1 MTGLTIG
8 QVAALRAIAAQ
19 PDGTAHESN
28 TTNAASGLIHW
39 QPLNA
44 LIRKGLVEAVPG
56 QFCQGGR
63 VVTLTDSGRKALRG
77 ITR

>member
-1 MTGLTIG
+1 MGGLTIG
-8 QVAALRAIAAQ
+8 QQAALDTIAAQ

-28 TTNAASGLIHW
+28 ATDPDRGLVHW

-44 LIRKGLVEAVPG
+44 LIRKGLVEVVPG

-63 VVTLTDSGRKALRG
+63 VVTLTDTGRAAAS
-77 ITR
+77 

>member
-1 MTGLTIG
+1 MTNITIG
-8 QVAALRAIAAQ
+8 QRAALDAIAAQ

-28 TTNAASGLIHW
+28 TTNTELGLIHW

-44 LIRKGLVEAVPG
+44 LIRKGLVEVVPG

-63 VVTLTDSGRKALRG
+63 VVSLTAAGRAEVA
-77 ITR
+77 